1 MKTKTWFITGCS
13 SEFGRELVK
22 AVLAKGDKVV
32 ATARNTQ
39 TLETVTSEITNN
51 ILLLQHNV
59 TIPEHVLR
67 CFDKAI
73 NHRIE

>member
-1 MKTKTWFITGCS
+1 MKTKTWFLTGCS
-13 SEFGRELVK
+13 SGFGRELVK

-59 TIPEHVLR
+59 TKPEQVLR
-67 CFDKAI
+67 CVDKAI